1 MKFSGDYINFIKNI
15 IILITIALWEINYRV
30 YDF

>member
-1 MKFSGDYINFIKNI
+1 MKFSGDYIYFIKNI
-15 IILITIALWEINYRV
+15 IISITIALWEINEGA